1 MSFHG
6 VLSHARWHCWGVC
19 AFSGASNARGRL
31 LARLPGKIG
40 ILSQTTFNMFL
51 FYMRASSVSVSYMSM
66 HIGILSQTTFNMFLF
81 YMSGLPAV
89 SILYL
94 TCSHSWLKVLLSFSY
109 YTVMSSIIC
118 TLSWQFL
125 TICLLMLASWLASK
139 KYYESERQ
147 RKNKD
152 LMITTT
158 VTIIIFASQLV
169 WMIVKRMLSQ
179 AKWNNW
185 IKRNL
190 EPKPRTCLGGPRQR
204 AAACMVSH

>member
-1 MSFHG
+1 
-6 VLSHARWHCWGVC
+6 
-19 AFSGASNARGRL
+19 
-31 LARLPGKIG
+31 
-40 ILSQTTFNMFL
+40 
-51 FYMRASSVSVSYMSM
+51 MRASSVSVSYMRM
-66 HIGILSQTTFNMFLF
+66 HIGILSQTTFNVFLF

-125 TICLLMLASWLASK
+125 MIIMVTIFLLMLASWLASK

-147 RKNKD
+147 RKNKE

-158 VTIIIFASQLV
+158 VTVIIFASQLV